1 MAFPEDIHPQKH
13 GSIRLEEGH
22 SEPYAHVQTQSL
34 YSEAQLGQS
43 IKAVPGLQGAT
54 EHRKKKKHCLEM
66 SGLSFLVAV
75 IQIHSLRK
83 KVFTLAHNARY
94 IPIVW
99 RSQGGRT

>member
-1 MAFPEDIHPQKH
+1 MTFPEDIHPQKH

-43 IKAVPGLQGAT
+43 MKAVPGLQGGT
-54 EHRKKKKHCLEM
+54 EHRKKHCLEM

-75 IQIHSLRK
+75 IQIQLKEES
-83 KVFTLAHNARY
+83 VYF
-94 IPIVW
+94 
-99 RSQGGRT
+99 SS